1 MAFFNGL
8 SHIGIPT
15 KNFYKST
22 ELYEK
27 LGFKLIDQEDNLGS
41 KVNFYQI
48 NDLILEVY
56 EDKINSENGAINHFA
71 IATDEIDKTFAH
83 VKKLGFE
90 LIDDKIMHLPF
101 FEHGISYF
109 NFYGPNHETIE
120 VCQKNKE

>member
-1 MAFFNGL
+1 M
-8 SHIGIPT
+8 
-15 KNFYKST
+15 
-22 ELYEK
+22 
-27 LGFKLIDQEDNLGS
+27 
-41 KVNFYQI
+41 
-48 NDLILEVY
+48 EVY
-56 EDKINSENGAINHFA
+56 EDKTNSENGAINHFA